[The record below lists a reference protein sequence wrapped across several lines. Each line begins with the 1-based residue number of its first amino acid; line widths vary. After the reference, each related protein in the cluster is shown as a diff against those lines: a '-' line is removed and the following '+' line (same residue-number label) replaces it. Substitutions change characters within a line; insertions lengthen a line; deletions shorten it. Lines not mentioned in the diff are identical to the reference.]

1 MIRSMLA
8 LVALTVAAQAQTYV
22 ATCSASSP
30 SFTIPA
36 YNPALG
42 PLLTVTVTIQTDLTR
57 SYTATNLD
65 TLNPSSV
72 MFNAPASWQSTEI
85 YGPDGDVLASVTAPV
100 APTTFVVPAGLTM
113 SASDSYTYFAFPT
126 VTDVTKPRVYQRSAG
141 VTFTAGFA
149 GSYNTTQLYGACS
162 VVESTDVPTIV
173 TVTYN

>member
-1 MIRSMLA
+1 MIAVVALA
-8 LVALTVAAQAQTYV
+8 LSAQAQTYV

-72 MFNAPASWQSTEI
+72 VFNATPSWQSTEI
-85 YGPDGDVLASVTAPV
+85 YGPDGEILASVTAPV

-126 VTDVTKPRVYQRSAG
+126 VTDVTKPRIYQRSAG

-149 GSYNTTQLYGACS
+149 GSYNTTQPYGACS
-162 VVESTDVPTIV
+162 VVESTAVPTTV